1 MLLFTQNLGA
11 SLATSILYPNGDGTH
26 TGTIGGTS
34 GPPYYTNVDE
44 GTDSPNDSDAV
55 IFSSSGAIFACD
67 LTDTPADTNTI
78 TAVAI
83 KVRTADSSKGRAIT
97 SARIYQSDQTTA
109 LTAAATI
116 TGSTTITTYTLN
128 PSITGATT
136 KTAWDGARLL
146 ITATGSS
153 GSANLYAAQVEI
165 TYTTASGTVQTASFM
180 IGT

>member
-1 MLLFTQNLGA
+1 M
-11 SLATSILYPNGDGTH
+11 ATSTLYPNGDGTH
-26 TGTIGGTS
+26 TGTIGGTA

-44 GTDSPNDSDAV
+44 GTDSPNDSDV
-55 IFSSSGAIFACD
+55 IFFSSASTFACD
-67 LTDTPADTNTI
+67 LTNTPSDTDTV

-109 LTAAATI
+109 LTASATI
-116 TGSTTITTYTLN
+116 TGSTTTTTYTLN

-153 GSANLYAAQVEI
+153 GSANLYAVQVDI
-165 TYTTASGTVQTASFM
+165 TYTAAGGATAQFSFTPAIM
-180 IGT
+180 MGF